1 MQLPLNSAL
10 TRKELREA
18 SDVVMSK
25 PQQAAGQQTGVEWR
39 PAGTNLQGQ
48 KVIVMFCTL
57 RQTDAL
63 STPFAAKKC

>member
-18 SDVVMSK
+18 DDVMMNK
-25 PQQAAGQQTGVEWR
+25 PQQLAGQQSGAEWR

-48 KVIVMFCTL
+48 KVLFCIL
-57 RQTDAL
+57 LMCSIRLDNA
-63 STPFAAKKC
+63 C